1 MKPFTIFLSLILCSL
16 FQLPQNQAYGQ
27 SIPSSEL
34 SALKYRFI
42 GPFRGGR
49 STAAAGVPDEIFTYY
64 MGTTG
69 GGVWKTTDGGT
80 TWGNI
85 SDGYIPVGSIG
96 AVEVALSDPNVIYVG
111 TGSADPRGN
120 VSTGKGVYKS
130 TDAGATWS
138 FSGLEKAGQIGRMQ
152 IHPKNPDLVYAA
164 VQGNIFGP
172 TPDRGI
178 YRSKNGGQDWEKVL
192 FVNDST
198 GASELI
204 MDPNNPRV
212 LYAGFWQAER
222 KPWTMIDGGRGSGV
236 YKSTDGGDTWQRLSG
251 KGGLPDGVIGKVG
264 IAVSPV
270 NSDRIWVLHEHL
282 DETKGGLYMSTDGGK
297 SWVRSSRDHLIRQRA
312 WYYSRVFSHPSKEQ
326 TIYIVNTRF
335 YESPDGGKTLERID
349 TPHGDDH
356 FVWINPKYPEYMI
369 ETNDGGANVSFNGG
383 ETWSTN
389 WNQPTAEIYRVVTD
403 NQWPYRVYGAQQDNT
418 TLSLPSRG
426 GGLHH
431 AADIYAV
438 GGGESGHIAIDPRNP
453 DVVYAGTY
461 IGIISRIDRSKD
473 RSKRVGAYPEL
484 YDGVEG
490 RDLKYRFQW
499 NAPIRFSP
507 HDPKTLYITSNYVHR
522 STNEGQTW
530 EVISPDLTQNI
541 DKYLDIPGEPIQND
555 NTSVE
560 LYCTIFAFEES
571 PIEQGVLW
579 AGSDDGLVH
588 ISRDNGASWQNIT
601 PSNMP
606 KEGTVNMIDLS
617 ASKKGR
623 ATMAVYRYRDND
635 FRPYIFQ
642 TNDYGQSW
650 KLLTNGNNGIPSD
663 HFVRVVRE
671 DPDREGLLY
680 AGTEFGM
687 YISFDNGANWQP
699 FQNNLP
705 ITPVTDM
712 VIKEKDL
719 VVSTQGRAFWI
730 LDDVSP
736 LHNIA
741 VASQATLLSPKV
753 AYRTQIGSQRGDLA
767 PDPAP
772 RGALLHYYL
781 PENDTV
787 SITITDMDDNPVNE
801 YKEIAGK
808 KGLNRWEWNLTYPK
822 AELVPGTFIYL
833 SYSGGPRVVPGDYKV
848 TLASGQTTSSQT
860 LTVKADPRWE
870 VDQAGFEAQ
879 LGLQIEVRDM
889 LTDIHS
895 TISDI
900 RSIRDQLEDMDLGNN
915 QDAVEKVEAF
925 KKAVTNVEDQ
935 LIQTKTE
942 SHQDPINYPVRL
954 DTHVG
959 YLFSVAHSQEG
970 KPNDAI
976 YERLADLKKEWA
988 TIKADYDQLIKA
1000 DLKAIEDM
1008 LEELNIPYIH
1018 IPNR

>member
-1 MKPFTIFLSLILCSL
+1 MKPTSYLPFFVLIYISLS
-16 FQLPQNQAYGQ
+16 QDVATAQ
-27 SIPSSEL
+27 SIPREEL
-34 SALKYRFI
+34 SAMEYRFI

-49 STAAAGVPDEIFTYY
+49 STAATGVPDQIFTYY

-69 GGVWKTTDGGT
+69 GGVWKTIDGGNS
-80 TWGNI
+80 WSNI

-96 AVEVALSDPNVIYVG
+96 AVEVALSDPNVVYVG

-130 TDAGATWS
+130 TDAGETWS
-138 FSGLEKAGQIGRMQ
+138 YSGLERAGQIGRIQ
-152 IHPKNPDLVYAA
+152 IHPGNPDLVYAA

-178 YRSKNGGQDWEKVL
+178 YRSSNGGQDWEKVL

-212 LYAGFWQAER
+212 LYAGFWQVER

-236 YKSTDGGDTWQRLSG
+236 YKSTDGGDTWERLSG
-251 KGGLPDGVIGKVG
+251 KGGLPDGIIGKVG

-270 NSDRIWVLHEHL
+270 NSDRVWVLHEHIE
-282 DETKGGLYMSTDGGK
+282 ETKGGLYMSEDGGK
-297 SWVRSSRDHLIRQRA
+297 SWIRSSRDHLIRQRA
-312 WYYSRVFSHPSKEQ
+312 WYYSRVFAHPTKEQ
-326 TIYIVNTRF
+326 TIYMVNTRF
-335 YESPDGGKTLERID
+335 YESPDGGKTLNRIR

-369 ETNDGGANVSFNGG
+369 ESNDGGANVTYNGG
-383 ETWSTN
+383 ETWSTQ
-389 WNQPTAEIYRVVTD
+389 WNQPTSEIYRVSTD

-431 AADIYAV
+431 AADVYAV
-438 GGGESGHIAIDPRNP
+438 GGGESGHIAVDPRDP

-473 RSKRVGAYPEL
+473 RYKRVGAYPEL

-507 HDPKTLYITSNYVHR
+507 HDPGTLYITSNYVHR

-530 EVISPDLTQNI
+530 EVISPDLTRNI

-571 PIEQGVLW
+571 PVEQGVLW

-588 ISRDNGASWQNIT
+588 ISRDNGATWQNIT
-601 PSNMP
+601 PDNMP
-606 KEGTVNMIDLS
+606 AEGTVNMVDLS
-617 ASKKGR
+617 KSKKGR
-623 ATMAVYRYRDND
+623 ATIAVYRYRDND
-635 FRPYIFQ
+635 FKPYIFQ

-650 KLLTNGNNGIPSD
+650 RLLTNGRNGIPSD

-687 YISFDNGANWQP
+687 YISFDDGANWQP

-705 ITPVTDM
+705 ITPITDIT
-712 VIKEKDL
+712 IKDKDL
-719 VVSTQGRAFWI
+719 VISTQGRAFWI
-730 LDDVSP
+730 LDDLSP
-736 LHNIA
+736 LHSIT
-741 VASQATLLSPKV
+741 VAGEPQLLPPRT
-753 AYRTQIGSQRGDLA
+753 AYRTQLGSYRGDLS

-772 RGALLHYYL
+772 NGALLHYYL
-781 PENDTV
+781 PENDT
-787 SITITDMDDNPVNE
+787 ITITIEDAAGNPVNE
-801 YKEIAGK
+801 YTEIAGS
-808 KGLNRWEWNLTYPK
+808 KGLNRWEWDLTYPK

-848 TLASGQTTSSQT
+848 TLTSRAVSSSQM
-860 LTVKADPRWE
+860 LSVKPDPRWE
-870 VDQAGFEAQ
+870 IDLAGFQAQ
-879 LGLQIEVRDM
+879 LALQLEVRDM
-889 LTDIHS
+889 LTAIHA
-895 TISDI
+895 TIGEI
-900 RSIRDQLEDMDLGNN
+900 RSIREQLNNKDLEEH
-915 QDAVEKVEAF
+915 QDIMEQVKTFQTSITEI
-925 KKAVTNVEDQ
+925 EDQ

-942 SHQDPINYPVRL
+942 SHQDPINYPVQL

-970 KPNDAI
+970 RPNDAI
-976 YERLADLKKEWA
+976 YDRLEDLKTEWSQ
-988 TIKADYDQLIKA
+988 IKSSYDQLIS
-1000 DLKAIEDM
+1000 DQLKKIEGI
-1008 LEELNIPYIH
+1008 LENSDIPYIQ